1 MIIPITAAKN
11 SGNETTFNIVDSDG
25 APVNLTSLGATVVTV
40 EVCGPVCGSVKIDS
54 NSDNVSFTNDVITV
68 KFGKL
73 SLKSTPPMYYPKISY
88 ITGSDPEPEVI
99 VGEGYATEIK
109 LKVIC

>member
-1 MIIPITAAKN
+1 MIIPITAALN
-11 SGNETTFNIVDSDG
+11 SGNRTTFNIVDSDG
-25 APVNLTSLGATVVTV
+25 GSVDLTSLGATVVTV

-54 NSDNVSFTNDVITV
+54 NSDHVDFANDVITV

-73 SLKSTPPMYYPKISY
+73 NLKPSPPLYCPKISY
-88 ITGSDPEPEVI
+88 ITDLEPEPEVI
-99 VGEGYATEIK
+99 AGKGYATEIR